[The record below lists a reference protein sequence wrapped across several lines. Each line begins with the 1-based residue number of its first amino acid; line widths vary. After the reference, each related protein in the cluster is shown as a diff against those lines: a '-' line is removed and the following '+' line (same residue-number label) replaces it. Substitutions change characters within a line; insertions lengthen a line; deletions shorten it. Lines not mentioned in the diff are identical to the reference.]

1 MRCFSE
7 ITKHNVSFTAKSIT
21 LRLGWVK
28 CHNVNRTTSN
38 INDTVYK
45 SEKNYYDNCSS
56 EDKFLELS
64 SDQKSFM
71 SGFLRLD
78 LNVENPNLISHGIK
92 DMNINIYSYVLNFK
106 KFLIFFIREIY

>member
-1 MRCFSE
+1 M
-7 ITKHNVSFTAKSIT
+7 
-21 LRLGWVK
+21 
-28 CHNVNRTTSN
+28 NRTTSN

-64 SDQKSFM
+64 SDRKSFM

-106 KFLIFFIREIY
+106 KFLFFFIREIY